1 MLNQKKNP
9 TAAEIDNF
17 SDNEMKEMFRKSL
30 LDSNPE
36 LKQNP
41 NLLQQQVD
49 FLFDRSVNFGNETLT
64 ESEIS
69 DQAYK
74 LGLVDNNFVVRKV
87 NSQYDFSQQ

>member
-87 NSQYDFSQQ
+87 SSSYDFSQQ

>member
-17 SDNEMKEMFRKSL
+17 SDNEMKEMFRESL

-49 FLFDRSVNFGNETLT
+49 FLFDRSVNFGNEILT

-74 LGLVDNNFVVRKV
+74 LGLVDNNFIVRKV